1 MSLYI
6 FCLDGVNFKS
16 IEFSRFLLIFTQLV
30 WHELMRCVEV
40 SYIIMILLKII
51 YMGFCPFYFDPF
63 VTWHIRLIMNMTSF
77 RLHLSKDNIILFAL
91 LIVFILYSSLADMNI
106 FASVVFLF
114 ALYRYVLAS
123 PVFITF
129 PSHLVLSLSLVN
141 SILLNVVFYSNLR
154 VFAF

>member
-1 MSLYI
+1 
-6 FCLDGVNFKS
+6 
-16 IEFSRFLLIFTQLV
+16 
-30 WHELMRCVEV
+30 
-40 SYIIMILLKII
+40 MILLKII
-51 YMGFCPFYFDPF
+51 YMGFCPLYFDPF

-77 RLHLSKDNIILFAL
+77 RLLLSKDNIILFAL

-114 ALYRYVLAS
+114 ALYRYVLDS